1 MKGIFQ
7 DNVGLS
13 FDLSLFEYI
22 DFFFLLQD
30 IYPHGQ
36 NPFFPQDLQ

>member
-7 DNVGLS
+7 DNAGLS
-13 FDLSLFEYI
+13 LNLSLYEYI
-22 DFFFLLQD
+22 DLFFLQD